1 MLHTYTGKKPLR
13 SRDSTPFVTL
23 LVSDRTRR
31 TIKYASACPS
41 LCSVASGS
49 LLRVFP
55 RRRYATS
62 G

>member
-1 MLHTYTGKKPLR
+1 MLQTYTGKKSLR
-13 SRDSTPFVTL
+13 SRDSTPFVTV

-31 TIKYASACPS
+31 TIRYASACPRV
-41 LCSVASGS
+41 CSVASDA

-55 RRRYATS
+55 RRRYEAL